1 MLEVII
7 ERLSEKAP
15 RVRIATRLADL
26 IEAQTPL
33 PELRSPTPPSAS
45 ESAFRSVTD
54 GKAGSDD

>member
-7 ERLSEKAP
+7 EHLSERAP

-26 IEAQTPL
+26 IEAMDPL
-33 PELRSPTPPSAS
+33 SNRSSPSPPPEPTLRSVP
-45 ESAFRSVTD
+45 D

>member
-7 ERLSEKAP
+7 ERLSERAP

-26 IEAQTPL
+26 IEATDPL
-33 PELRSPTPPSAS
+33 PNRSSPSPPPGPTLAS
-45 ESAFRSVTD
+45 LPD